1 MSLFTLISLEMLL
14 GTEFSV
20 GKKSFPQ
27 STAGYVMPH
36 LLFTLT
42 INVKEDVIHKDPVK
56 IVYLCIVLISSYLF
70 KIFRY
75 DQI

>member
-1 MSLFTLISLEMLL
+1 MYTAWKWHGTLPSLQDKDTFVSLFTLISLEMLL

-42 INVKEDVIHKDPVK
+42 INVKEDVIHKDPV
-56 IVYLCIVLISSYLF
+56 
-70 KIFRY
+70 R
-75 DQI
+75 